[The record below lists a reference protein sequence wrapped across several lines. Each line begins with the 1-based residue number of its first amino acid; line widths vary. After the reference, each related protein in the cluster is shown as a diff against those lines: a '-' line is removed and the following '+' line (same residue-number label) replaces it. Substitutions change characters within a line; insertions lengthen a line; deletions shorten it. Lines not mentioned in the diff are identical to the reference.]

1 MPEIFR
7 FLVFHSFSIAENMNQ
22 FTYMWKVQKAL
33 QSIIMTEKTSF
44 YLSVEDKKN
53 NELKKIKFVI
63 DENKDIII
71 SRWKEYFEK

>member
-7 FLVFHSFSIAENMNQ
+7 FLVFHSFSIAESMNQ

-44 YLSVEDKKN
+44 YLPVEDKKQRIK
-53 NELKKIKFVI
+53 EDKIC
-63 DENKDIII
+63 N
-71 SRWKEYFEK
+71 R

>member
-7 FLVFHSFSIAENMNQ
+7 FLVFHSFSIAESMNQ

-44 YLSVEDKKN
+44 YLPIEDKKTTN
-53 NELKKIKFVI
+53 
-63 DENKDIII
+63 
-71 SRWKEYFEK
+71 